1 MVGFS
6 FEFIFLL
13 VQFLGVCVVF
23 VELYLLWWWFSLCLV
38 VPLFVTLL
46 GADVKFLDIVAGV
59 YTVLLVDV
67 DWCRSVFVVVLG

>member
-1 MVGFS
+1 MYVLF
-6 FEFIFLL
+6 
-13 VQFLGVCVVF
+13 F

-46 GADVKFLDIVAGV
+46 GADVKFLDIVVGV

-67 DWCRSVFVVVLG
+67 DCPHYEGKLSTV